1 MDQWLDFHILNSF
14 QVENLED
21 IKVQEINAQKV
32 NLAEES
38 QRLFLKE
45 AVKSSQQKA
54 RDLKLQTMILYVLF
68 MPIYSDLFL

>member
-38 QRLFLKE
+38 RLFLKE